1 MSFRVLV
8 AVAGFCCLVHVGS
21 AVAQLEQN
29 RSLFRQANQQYQESS
44 FEAALETYQK
54 ILDSGHESGALFYN
68 IGNTHFKL
76 GELGRAILN
85 YERAQRLMPRNQ
97 DVKANLALSRS
108 LATDA
113 ITPLPTFWP
122 FQVLKWWV
130 HLLPIFWLVL
140 IVGVSYLVAAA
151 AFIVRILTQGPRVR
165 LWATRSAV
173 GAMVTVVVF
182 GVNLAVTELGIG
194 VHEEGIILVRSVP
207 VHSAPSDDTS
217 LELFTIHEGTK
228 VRIEQQAEDWLEIV
242 LEDGKVGW
250 VGTEVIGI
258 I

>member
-1 MSFRVLV
+1 MILRVLV
-8 AVAGFCCLVHVGS
+8 TVVGYLCLVHVGS
-21 AVAQLEQN
+21 AAAQDRN
-29 RSLFRQANQQYQESS
+29 RSLFREANQQYQESG
-44 FEAALETYQK
+44 FEAALDSYQK
-54 ILDSGHESGALFYN
+54 ILDSGYESGTLFYN

-108 LATDA
+108 LATDE

-122 FQVLKWWV
+122 LQVLKWWMR
-130 HLLPIFWLVL
+130 LLPISWLAL
-140 IVGVSYLVAAA
+140 IVGVSYVVAAA
-151 AFIVRILTQGPRVR
+151 AFIVRILTPRARVR
-165 LWATRSAV
+165 SWASRSGV
-173 GAMVTVVVF
+173 GALVAVVVF
-182 GVNLAVTELGIG
+182 GTNLAVIEFGIG
-194 VHEEGIILVRSVP
+194 VHEEGIVLARSVP
-207 VHSAPSDDTS
+207 VQSAPSDDTS

-228 VRIEQQAEDWLEIV
+228 VRIEQKTDDWLEVV

-250 VGTEVIGI
+250 VGTQVLGI

>member
-1 MSFRVLV
+1 MLV
-8 AVAGFCCLVHVGS
+8 ALVGLLGLVHVGS
-21 AVAQLEQN
+21 AVAQVEQN
-29 RSLFRQANQQYQESS
+29 RSLFRQANQQYQESN
-44 FEAALETYQK
+44 FEAALEIYQK
-54 ILDSGHESGALFYN
+54 ILDSGYESGVIFYN

-85 YERAQRLMPRNQ
+85 YERAQRLMLRNQ

-122 FQVLKWWV
+122 FQVLQWWM
-130 HLLPIFWLVL
+130 HLFPGFWLAF
-140 IVGVSYLVAAA
+140 IVGVSYLLAAA
-151 AFIVRILTQGPRVR
+151 AFVVRILTQGPRVR
-165 LWATRSAV
+165 LWATRSAI
-173 GAMVTVVVF
+173 GALVIVVVF
-182 GVNLAVTELGIG
+182 GANLAVTEFGIG
-194 VHEEGIILVRSVP
+194 VREEGIVLVRSVP
-207 VHSAPSDDTS
+207 VQSAPSDDTS

-228 VRIEQQAEDWLEIV
+228 VRIEQKADDWLEIV

-250 VGTEVIGI
+250 VGTEVLGI